1 VARRPVLRI
10 APGATGEGAMHQA
23 ASRVAA
29 EARRRRTLSAMDE
42 AALSAL
48 IAVGDALD
56 QQPGSAAL
64 VHEWRGLL
72 ADLRVEAPGQL
83 QRDLDVLLRDFRTAV
98 GTR

>member
-1 VARRPVLRI
+1 
-10 APGATGEGAMHQA
+10 MHQA

-56 QQPGSAAL
+56 RQPGSAAL
-64 VHEWRGLL
+64 VHEFRGLL
-72 ADLRVEAPGQL
+72 ADLRLEAPGQQ
-83 QRDLDVLLRDFRTAV
+83 QRDLGALLEDFRADV
-98 GTR
+98 GARRLPA

>member
-1 VARRPVLRI
+1 MA
-10 APGATGEGAMHQA
+10 GEGALSQA
-23 ASRVAA
+23 ARAVSA

-56 QQPGSAAL
+56 RQPGSAAL

-72 ADLRVEAPGQL
+72 ADLRVEAPGQP
-83 QRDLDVLLRDFRTAV
+83 QRDLAALLEDFRADLDSRRV
-98 GTR
+98 PA